1 MNSTFLRVLAT
12 LMAIAA
18 IVTAYIGYRISY
30 KKPAETI
37 EVIVPTY
44 SQVIARNDIAPGHV
58 LTAEDLEMVTTQQQ
72 DKQTFS
78 QPSELIGK
86 TPSLAV
92 SKGAT
97 FKSAYFPTPSPLGQ
111 ALAPHERAVAIKV
124 NEVVGV
130 GGFIKP
136 GDHVDVLLYLRT
148 DRETGEISSSQVV
161 LSNVKVL
168 AYGALINE
176 VEQKPNDA
184 STPPEFNKLGTDNS
198 SPGIKNAKD
207 NRSAV
212 LAVAD
217 KDIAKLML
225 ADSSGMLR
233 LALRGEALAE
243 TDTTTT
249 SNQFI
254 RLGDLSQA
262 SGASPSRPTQ
272 AAPVPAKVSTQN
284 NPAPSATKRERII
297 IHRGEQMEVVN
308 VAK

>member
-1 MNSTFLRVLAT
+1 
-12 LMAIAA
+12 
-18 IVTAYIGYRISY
+18 VTAYIGYRISD

-44 SQVIARNDIAPGHV
+44 SQVIARNNIAPGHV
-58 LTAEDLEMVTTQQQ
+58 LTAEDLEVVATQQQ
-72 DKQTFS
+72 DKQAFS

-168 AYGALINE
+168 AYGTLINE

-184 STPPEFNKLGTDNS
+184 STQPELNKLGTDNS

-243 TDTTTT
+243 TDTITTG
-249 SNQFI
+249 NQFI

-262 SGASPSRPTQ
+262 SGASPSRP
-272 AAPVPAKVSTQN
+272 ARVAPVPAKVSTQN